1 MTHPA
6 NMGCEIKLA
15 FRRPAPQI
23 PSLCNPSLNVIA
35 SETKQ
40 SIEPAG
46 ADGLLRPVAALAVLP
61 MTA

>member
-1 MTHPA
+1 
-6 NMGCEIKLA
+6 MGCEIKLA